1 MLPLG
6 LTALFV
12 LLNGFFVAAEFSLV
26 KLRATQL
33 DRMAKRS
40 DRASQT
46 VVAIFQSLDK
56 YLSATQ
62 LGITL
67 ASLGLGWVGEPAIAH
82 VLEALAVRVGVPVVP
97 ALHSVSFVLG
107 FAGLTVAH
115 IVFGELVPKLMAISS
130 AEKMAL
136 MVSRPLRLVYI
147 VMYPGLIVLNS
158 IASLVLRSLGYPSIQ
173 HAEGV
178 LSEEEILGVLA
189 QAYAKGRMSQP
200 TRQMLER
207 VMRFN
212 ERTVRQVM
220 VPRLDV
226 SSLDADMTLAEAV
239 ARARDAGFTRYPV
252 VDSGNLD
259 KIVGY
264 VNIKD
269 VLLNAREPRT
279 LREAIRDAMVV
290 PETLGL
296 FQLMRDMQ
304 RRQLPMAVVL
314 DEYGGT
320 SGIVTLEDVLEE
332 IVGEIRDEHDE
343 ETPKVE
349 LRPDGAVVADGL
361 VTLHELKAHGVALPE
376 IDADTISGAVQS
388 HLKRLARPGDE
399 IRIDR
404 YKIRVDSVRRRRV
417 ARVIIRTVTE
427 SGRPGGEEKS

>member
-1 MLPLG
+1 MIPLG

-12 LLNGFFVAAEFSLV
+12 VLNGFFVAAEFSLV

-33 DRMAKRS
+33 ERMAKRS
-40 DRASQT
+40 DAASQAT
-46 VVAIFQSLDK
+46 VAIFQNLDK

-67 ASLGLGWVGEPAIAH
+67 ASLGLGWIGEPAIAH
-82 VLEALAVRVGVPVVP
+82 VLLVLAAALGIPSVP
-97 ALHSVSFVLG
+97 ALHSVAFVLG
-107 FAGLTVAH
+107 FAGLTTAH
-115 IVFGELVPKLMAISS
+115 IVFGELVPKLIAIAS
-130 AEKMAL
+130 AERMAL
-136 MVSRPLRLVYI
+136 LVSRPLRLVYV
-147 VMYPGLIVLNS
+147 VMYPGLIVLNT
-158 IASLVLRSLGYPSIQ
+158 IASVILRALGYPSIQ

-189 QAYAKGRMSQP
+189 QAYAKGRLSQP
-200 TRQMLER
+200 TRQLLER

-226 SSLDADMTLAEAV
+226 AVLDADLPIADAI

-252 VDSGNLD
+252 VEGGDLD
-259 KIVGY
+259 KIAGY

-269 VLLNAREPRT
+269 VLLHPRSPTTVREALREP
-279 LREAIRDAMVV
+279 MVV

-320 SGIVTLEDVLEE
+320 SGLVTLEDVLEE

-343 ETPKVE
+343 EAPKVDV
-349 LRPDGAVVADGL
+349 RPDGAVVADGL
-361 VTLHELKAHGVALPE
+361 VTLHDLKAHGVALPE
-376 IDADTISGAVQS
+376 ADADTISGAVQS

-399 IRIDR
+399 IKIGG

-417 ARVIIRTVTE
+417 ARVVIRIVTE
-427 SGRPGGEEKS
+427 SGKPPEG